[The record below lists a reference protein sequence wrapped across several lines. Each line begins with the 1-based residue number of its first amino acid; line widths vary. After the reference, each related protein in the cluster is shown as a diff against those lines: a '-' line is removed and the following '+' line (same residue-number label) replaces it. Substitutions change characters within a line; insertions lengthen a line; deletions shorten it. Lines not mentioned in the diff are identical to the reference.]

1 MADVMGIVQ
10 SSVASATGAIGIL
23 DDLSSRIQRARDRN
37 LSAQALLRAYYFEVV
52 NDLEFLDLVD
62 FPKIEGLPA
71 NATEI
76 RFVVSNIRTDM
87 ALSLLFK
94 DEAASKELIA
104 LMGQKG
110 RIGRADDDADADY
123 ENVLQAVSF
132 TVMKTEI
139 LRRLSVLSDG
149 EIALLKPVQAWKRAQ
164 NIRSRFRAVKA
175 KLDGMASLR
184 KLAR

>member
-1 MADVMGIVQ
+1 MGDVMGIVQ

-37 LSAQALLRAYYFEVV
+37 FSAQALLRAYYFEIV
-52 NDLEFLDLVD
+52 NDLEFLDSVD
-62 FPKIEGLPA
+62 FSKIEGLPV
-71 NATEI
+71 NAPEL

-94 DEAASKELIA
+94 DEAASKELLG

-110 RIGRADDDADADY
+110 RLGKSDDDADADY

-132 TVMKTEI
+132 TVMKTEL
-139 LRRLSVLSDG
+139 LRRFSALPDG
-149 EIALLKPVQAWKRAQ
+149 ELSLLKPMQAWKRVQ
-164 NIRSRFRAVKA
+164 NIRARFRAIKG
-175 KLDGMASLR
+175 KLDGMASLQ

>member
-37 LSAQALLRAYYFEVV
+37 LSAQALLRAYY
-52 NDLEFLDLVD
+52 LDAVD
-62 FPKIEGLPA
+62 FSKIEGLPA
-71 NATEI
+71 NAPEL

-94 DEAASKELIA
+94 DEAASKELLG

-110 RIGRADDDADADY
+110 RLGRSDDDADADY

-139 LRRLSVLSDG
+139 LRRFSALSDG
-149 EIALLKPVQAWKRAQ
+149 ELALLKPIQAWKRAQ
-164 NIRSRFRAVKA
+164 NIRARFRAVKG
-175 KLDGMASLR
+175 KLDGMASLK